1 MILHP
6 LLLTKTTW
14 MSQAG
19 DVTLTN
25 QRRFICELFTFFFS
39 IVVHKVSDKRIS
51 GGQADQ
57 PTLISFLSTV
67 T

>member
-1 MILHP
+1 
-6 LLLTKTTW
+6 

-25 QRRFICELFTFFFS
+25 QRRLFANSLLFFS

>member
-1 MILHP
+1 
-6 LLLTKTTW
+6 

-25 QRRFICELFTFFFS
+25 QRRFICELFTFFFFS

>member
-1 MILHP
+1 MR
-6 LLLTKTTW
+6 
-14 MSQAG
+14 QAG

-25 QRRFICELFTFFFS
+25 RRRFIYELFTFFFS
-39 IVVHKVSDKRIS
+39 IIVHKVSDKRIS

>member
-1 MILHP
+1 
-6 LLLTKTTW
+6 

-25 QRRFICELFTFFFS
+25 QRRFICELFTFFFF
-39 IVVHKVSDKRIS
+39 VVHKVSDKRIS